1 MGQLRLSVDLA
12 AAAGDDGDMSD
23 DDTTASLPA
32 ASGSTVASLLAR
44 TDALAGDSGLA
55 EIAARLFSFT
65 QFLLDDDDNI
75 TKVGNLNGEARDK
88 LRARCFELLGV
99 SAPVDP
105 ADDDASAD
113 AADGAR

>member
-1 MGQLRLSVDLA
+1 
-12 AAAGDDGDMSD
+12 MSD
-23 DDTTASLPA
+23 DDTTASQPA

-44 TDALAGDSGLA
+44 TEALAGDSGLA

-99 SAPVDP
+99 SAPVDA
-105 ADDDASAD
+105 ADAADASAD
-113 AADGAR
+113 AVDVAR

>member
-1 MGQLRLSVDLA
+1 
-12 AAAGDDGDMSD
+12 MSD
-23 DDTTASLPA
+23 DDTTASPA
-32 ASGSTVASLLAR
+32 APGSTVASLLAR
-44 TDALAGDSGLA
+44 TEALAGDSGLA

-99 SAPVDP
+99 SAPVDA
-105 ADDDASAD
+105 ADDDADASAD
-113 AADGAR
+113 APDVAR

>member
-1 MGQLRLSVDLA
+1 
-12 AAAGDDGDMSD
+12 MSD
-23 DDTTASLPA
+23 DDTTASPA
-32 ASGSTVASLLAR
+32 VSGSTVASLLAR

-75 TKVGNLNGEARDK
+75 TKVGNLNGDARDK

-99 SAPVDP
+99 SAPVD
-105 ADDDASAD
+105 AAD
-113 AADGAR
+113 AAAADADAVDVAR